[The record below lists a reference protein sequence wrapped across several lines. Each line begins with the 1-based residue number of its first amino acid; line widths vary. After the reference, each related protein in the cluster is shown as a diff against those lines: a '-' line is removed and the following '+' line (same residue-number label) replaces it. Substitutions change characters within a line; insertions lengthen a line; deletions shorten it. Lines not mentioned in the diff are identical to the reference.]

1 MRKGRKEGREVEKML
16 ISLKKLRLF
25 FKHSLLVILGKY
37 SIQTSIPSPAIPSC
51 ALLISTRKGDAGRN
65 FTLSAPNTNTLP
77 VITIMET
84 RTQVGKLSLVKKGHR
99 GEATT
104 EQAVSGGV
112 G

>member
-37 SIQTSIPSPAIPSC
+37 SIQTSIPSPANGN